1 MALDGNVLADEII
14 AAVDAVIASLE
25 FPITD
30 PLQFRLSLMRAYG
43 VPIADHVQAE
53 LNAISD
59 SVKTDIDTGIVGV
72 QDGTNKQFTTPDI
85 FLERSIHIYRS
96 GQRLKRINDFT
107 VLESGGVGTGFD
119 TFVLEIAPR
128 TRDNLVVDY
137 IVDLTI

>member
-1 MALDGNVLADEII
+1 
-14 AAVDAVIASLE
+14 
-25 FPITD
+25 
-30 PLQFRLSLMRAYG
+30 MRAYG

-59 SVKTDIDTGIVGV
+59 SVKTDVNVGIVGV

-85 FLERSIHIYRS
+85 FLEKSIRIYRN
-96 GQRLKRINDFT
+96 GQRLTRANDFT
-107 VLESGGVGTGFD
+107 VLEGGGAGTGFN

-128 TRDNLVVDY
+128 SGDNLVVDY